1 MPSGSHQS
9 QYNDAVIASVEM
21 VCGDGFMSPGGEQC
35 VARIVE
41 GLDICGKKVLEV
53 GCGLGGVLV
62 ALVRNHDAGSVHG
75 MDLEA
80 SVPDQWGQ
88 VLNLEFSKSLI
99 ILSTIDLFEIQDSR
113 PDPLVALE
121 GPQCV
126 VTSAAQDLIASGRVS
141 PSRTP
146 VTCTWVAIYGQQR
159 AAKLII

>member
-1 MPSGSHQS
+1 VCANANC
-9 QYNDAVIASVEM
+9 NDGTTKM
-21 VCGDGFMSPGGEQC
+21 
-35 VARIVE
+35 
-41 GLDICGKKVLEV
+41 
-53 GCGLGGVLV
+53 CGLQRIN
-62 ALVRNHDAGSVHG
+62 AA
-75 MDLEA
+75 
-80 SVPDQWGQ
+80 DQWGQ

-159 AAKLII
+159 TAKLII